1 MQMAIAYEA
10 QRQVELLESGKS
22 IDQETRLFD
31 TKKNETRSMRSK
43 EDAHDYRYFPD
54 PDLLPLNIDKE
65 LIENIKKNLPEL
77 PDQKK
82 ERFIK
87 DYSLNSY
94 EANVL
99 VSEKEISDYF
109 EEVIKNSDIKL
120 AKNWIMGDLFAS
132 LNDKNISISE
142 SPVTAKKMSQLIDS
156 ISSGIISGRTAKEVF
171 EVMKETG
178 EEPNKIIES
187 KGLQQK
193 SDPKELEAII
203 EKILTENKDKVDQ
216 YKSGKDK
223 LFGFFVGQV
232 MKVSGG
238 KANPQLVNEI
248 LKKKLK

>member
-1 MQMAIAYEA
+1 
-10 QRQVELLESGKS
+10 
-22 IDQETRLFD
+22 
-31 TKKNETRSMRSK
+31 
-43 EDAHDYRYFPD
+43 
-54 PDLLPLNIDKE
+54 
-65 LIENIKKNLPEL
+65 
-77 PDQKK
+77 
-82 ERFIK
+82 
-87 DYSLNSY
+87 
-94 EANVL
+94 
-99 VSEKEISDYF
+99 
-109 EEVIKNSDIKL
+109 
-120 AKNWIMGDLFAS
+120 MGDLFAS
-132 LNDKNISISE
+132 LNDKNISISQ

-156 ISSGIISGRTAKEVF
+156 IHSGVISGRTAKEVF

-193 SDPKELEAII
+193 SDPKELEVII
-203 EKILTENKDKVDQ
+203 DKVLADNQDKVDQ